1 MREDFGCVQCA
12 RATQQVCSVTSQ
24 CCYVAPRYSREDN
37 AEEATVERA
46 GNITMPRKNRRKSW
60 WHGDYFM

>member
-1 MREDFGCVQCA
+1 MDVPQSAVPGHGQDDDDSNAESHQSC
-12 RATQQVCSVTSQ
+12 
-24 CCYVAPRYSREDN
+24 EDN

-60 WHGDYFM
+60 WHRDYVM